1 MTPCRADN
9 NSKRHSG
16 VPSSRYHQVPMTGT
30 IKDESALIG
39 ALRQGDERVFAQL
52 VESYTPAMLGVA
64 RGYVHSREIAEE
76 VVQEAWIA
84 LLKGIAKFEG
94 RSSVRTWLFKIMI
107 NIAKTRGVRERRD
120 ADAEIAAFTG
130 GTVDPALFR
139 TADEQWRGD
148 WKEWTKYPAPFP
160 ETPEGSVL
168 YNELVGVARAEL
180 DRLPEWQR
188 TVVTL
193 RDMVGFDSGEVC
205 EVLGITTANQRVLLH
220 RGRAAVRLVLQR
232 YLDSRE

>member
-1 MTPCRADN
+1 MTPCRAIR

-16 VPSSRYHQVPMTGT
+16 LPSSRYHQVPMSGT

-39 ALRQGDERVFAQL
+39 ALRQGDERVFAEL

-64 RGYVHSREIAEE
+64 RGYVRSREIAEE

-94 RSSVRTWLFKIMI
+94 RSSVRTWLFKILI

-139 TADEQWRGD
+139 TADEQWPGD
-148 WKEWTKYPAPFP
+148 WKECDEVP
-160 ETPEGSVL
+160 
-168 YNELVGVARAEL
+168 
-180 DRLPEWQR
+180 R
-188 TVVTL
+188 TVP
-193 RDMVGFDSGEVC
+193 G
-205 EVLGITTANQRVLLH
+205 NP
-220 RGRAAVRLVLQR
+220 
-232 YLDSRE
+232 